1 MKRLKTNFM
10 GIHLKTPIIIGASN
24 LSSNIET
31 IQKLEKAG
39 AGAVVFKSV
48 FEEQIQL
55 ERMELEDDME
65 EFNERHAEMITTHPQ
80 LEHAGI
86 KEHLLKLKKLKES
99 VDIPVIASLNAVYE
113 DSWVEYAKKLEEAGA
128 DGLELN
134 FYSIP
139 RSVEETGESIEKAQ
153 MDILSKIKREVSIPV
168 SVKLSPFYA
177 NVMNVVSR
185 MDKMGTDGFVLFNRL
200 FEPDIDVKSEKN
212 TLTLNFSN
220 REDMKLPLRY
230 AGLLSGKIGADICSS
245 TGIMSGEDVIRMLLA
260 GANCV
265 QIVSTVYKHNVDHVE
280 KMIEDMIRW
289 MESKGYEKIED
300 FKGKLSKGNLDDPY
314 AYERAQYVD
323 FLMRPYE
330 AKEPVR

>member
-55 ERMELEDDME
+55 ERMELEDNME

-185 MDKMGTDGFVLFNRL
+185 MDKMGTNGFVLFNRL

-245 TGIMSGEDVIRMLLA
+245 TGIMNGEDVIRMLLA

-265 QIVSTVYKHNVDHVE
+265 QIVSAVYKHNVDHVE

-300 FKGKLSKGNLDDPY
+300 FRGKLSKGNLDDPY

>member
-1 MKRLKTNFM
+1 MKRLKTSFM
-10 GIHLKTPIIIGASN
+10 GIHLKTPIVIGASN

-31 IQKLEKAG
+31 MKRLEKAG
-39 AGAVVFKSV
+39 AAAIVYKSV

-55 ERMELEDDME
+55 EKMELEEDLE
-65 EFNERHAEMITTHPQ
+65 AFNERHAEMITTHPQ

-86 KEHLLKLKKLKES
+86 KEHLLNIKKLKQNLE
-99 VDIPVIASLNAVYE
+99 IPVIASLNAVYE
-113 DSWVEYAKKLEEAGA
+113 ESWVEYAKKLEEIGV

-134 FYSIP
+134 FYSVP
-139 RSVEETGESIEKAQ
+139 RSLDETGESIEKAQ
-153 MDILSKIKREVSIPV
+153 LDILSKIKREVSIPV
-168 SVKLSPFYA
+168 SVKLSPFYS
-177 NVMNVVSR
+177 NVMNVVSK
-185 MDKMGTDGFVLFNRL
+185 MDNMGANGFVLFNRL
-200 FEPDIDVKSEKN
+200 FEPDIDVKNEKN

-230 AGLLSGKIGADICSS
+230 AGLLEGKIRADICSS
-245 TGIMSGEDVIRMLLA
+245 TGIMSGEDVIKMLLA

-265 QIVSTVYKHNVDHVE
+265 QIVSAVYKHNVGHVE
-280 KMIEDMIRW
+280 KMIEDIIRW
-289 MESKGYEKIED
+289 MEGKGYEKIED
-300 FKGKLSKGNLDDPY
+300 FRGKLSKGNLKDPY